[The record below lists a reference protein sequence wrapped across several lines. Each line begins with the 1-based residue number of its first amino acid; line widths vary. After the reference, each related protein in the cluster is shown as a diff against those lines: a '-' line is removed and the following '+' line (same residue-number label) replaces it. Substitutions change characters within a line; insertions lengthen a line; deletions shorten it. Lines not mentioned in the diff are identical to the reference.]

1 MSSHSF
7 QNHHSDGGSN
17 WAPILPTVLAL
28 TFLSFVTPCFADS
41 TSSEPANN
49 AASSASS
56 KKVGGTAAHASDS
69 ANAGSN
75 ANASGINSGADGSA
89 GFQPASKDS
98 NSGKTADATSD
109 PRANEDAR
117 KLFSSKKRP
126 ASLPTL
132 SIGSASCGC
141 IAGAK
146 KLALNGPYWQVMRP
160 SRNRYYGHPS
170 MLTYIEK
177 FAKRAHD
184 VGWESLLIGDLN
196 MPRGGPMPTGH
207 ASHQRG
213 TDVDIWL
220 QPGPKKILSTNDREK
235 LEASSVLKLDSAELD
250 PKVWTAQHAAFVKAA
265 AQDDNVARIFVT
277 PSIKKALCS
286 CKSADGSDTA
296 WLRRLRPWE
305 GHDDH
310 IHVRLIC
317 PPAEKCV
324 EQEPP
329 PEGDGCGEELDDWMN
344 KTALDPPHKSA
355 HPGEVPDEPMKP
367 FPLSKM
373 PAECIQVLDA
383 KP

>member
-1 MSSHSF
+1 MLGKSIMSGECF
-7 QNHHSDGGSN
+7 DRNV
-17 WAPILPTVLAL
+17 LPNVVL
-28 TFLSFVTPCFADS
+28 FLSAFAVACFVSDLNAAAAGEAGTSSSTVGAADS
-41 TSSEPANN
+41 
-49 AASSASS
+49 
-56 KKVGGTAAHASDS
+56 
-69 ANAGSN
+69 AGSLV
-75 ANASGINSGADGSA
+75 
-89 GFQPASKDS
+89 PDS
-98 NSGKTADATSD
+98 RMDS
-109 PRANEDAR
+109 DAR
-117 KLFSSKKRP
+117 KLFAAKKKP
-126 ASLPTL
+126 ANMPTL
-132 SIGSASCGC
+132 SIGTASCGC

-146 KLALNGPYWQVMRP
+146 KLALTGQYWQVMRP

-177 FAKRAHD
+177 FAKRAHA

-220 QPGPKKILSTNDREK
+220 QAGPKKTLSNKDRET
-235 LEASSVLKLDSAELD
+235 LQADSVLKLDSAELD
-250 PKVWTAQHAAFVKAA
+250 QAKWTPQHAAFVKAA
-265 AQDDNVARIFVT
+265 AQDENVARIFVT

-286 CKSADGSDTA
+286 CKAADGSDTA

-317 PPAEKCV
+317 PPGEKCV

-329 PEGDGCGEELDDWMN
+329 PDGDGCGDELDEWMK
-344 KTALDPPHKSA
+344 KTALDPPHKSS

-373 PAECIQVLDA
+373 PAECIEVLDSR
-383 KP
+383 P